1 MRRKWTRF
9 TNIDMKK
16 YILTVG
22 PALMDEVPLSEVHS
36 GRNIYRIN
44 GAHGSISAVESNICK
59 IRTQVPDA
67 KILLDL
73 PGNKVRTANIQTGI
87 PLEKGKTFEIL
98 GSQFNYKE
106 FYQHLKPG
114 MTAWAND
121 SVFEFE
127 VVSADR
133 DKIVFLS
140 KSNGTLINNKGIHV
154 RGIHSGIPFLFEKD
168 RQLIDLANR
177 YKLDFVGLSFV
188 RTPENVKEARE
199 LIGSDT
205 EIISKIETIDA
216 VEHINEILPLVQYIL
231 VDRGD
236 LSTDIGI
243 EKIPR
248 FQKYIVDKALYFDV
262 KVFLATQVLKNMET
276 KPIPTIG
283 EVEALYEIMKS
294 GVYGVQM
301 SEETAVGQYVKECV
315 ELLEKMNQEVMAET
329 IAI

>member
-1 MRRKWTRF
+1 MR
-9 TNIDMKK
+9 K
-16 YILTVG
+16 YILTTG
-22 PALMDEVPLSEVHS
+22 PALANEVPLKDIHS
-36 GRNIYRIN
+36 DKHIYRIN
-44 GAHGSISAVESNICK
+44 GAHGSVEDIERNICN
-59 IRTQVPDA
+59 IRNQISDA
-67 KILLDL
+67 AILMDL
-73 PGNKVRTANIQTGI
+73 PGNKVRTANIEVGI
-87 PLEKGKTFEIL
+87 QLEKGKSFSIA
-98 GSQFNYKE
+98 SNQFNYKE
-106 FYQHLKPG
+106 FYKHLKPG

-140 KSNGTLINNKGIHV
+140 KSDGVLINNKGVHV
-154 RGIHSGIPFLFEKD
+154 RGIHKDIPFLFEKD
-168 RQLIDLANR
+168 KELIGLANK
-177 YKLDFVGLSFV
+177 YKLDYLGLSFV
-188 RTPENVKEARE
+188 RTPENIKEVQA
-199 LIGSDT
+199 LVGSGT

-216 VEHINEILPLVQYIL
+216 VENINEILSLVKYIL

-248 FQKYIVDKALYFDV
+248 FQKYIIDKALYFDV

-283 EVEALYEIMKS
+283 EVEALYDIMKS

-301 SEETAVGQYVKECV
+301 SEETAVGRYVKECV
-315 ELLEKMNQEVMAET
+315 ALLNTMSQEVEAE
-329 IAI
+329 IISM